1 MMMRVFALWAALALC
16 GCSSLGGAQTCLLPS
31 QKPMV
36 EAQLFFGRDI
46 EGRALVSDTEWADFA
61 ATTIAKD
68 FPDGFTT
75 SDGVGQWRDPSGAV
89 VHEPS
94 KIVLVTAEKSDAMAS
109 KLGDVIQAYRTRF
122 HQQAVGVVTRP
133 VCAAF

>member
-1 MMMRVFALWAALALC
+1 MMRIWRVLIALVLC
-16 GCSSLGGAQTCLLPS
+16 GCSTLGGPQACLLPS
-31 QKPMV
+31 QKPRI

-46 EGRALVSDTEWADFA
+46 EGRAAVSDAEWADFA

-68 FPDGFTT
+68 FPDGFTA
-75 SDGVGQWRDPSGAV
+75 SDGVGQWRDPSGAI

-94 KIVLVTAEKSDAMAS
+94 KIVLIVADNADA
-109 KLGDVIQAYRTRF
+109 LVPRLNDVIEAYKTRF

>member
-1 MMMRVFALWAALALC
+1 MMRVWGILIALALC
-16 GCSSLGGAQTCLLPS
+16 SCSTLGGQQACPLPS
-31 QKPMV
+31 QKPMI

-46 EGRALVSDTEWADFA
+46 EGRATVNDAEWADFA

-94 KIVLVTAEKSDAMAS
+94 KIVLVAADKADALTP
-109 KLGDVIQAYRTRF
+109 KLNDVIEAYKTRF
-122 HQQAVGVVTRP
+122 RQQAVGVVTRP